1 MNIHIKRIIDWIECP
16 WMKSSDAAAV
26 FLSMI
31 STAIYCCLV
40 GSAVAFV
47 VGVVAVPEPWTRRPA
62 RPWLSSFALRWTVIR
77 IRIRMNLPQ
86 SIVKVFNTNHSLH
99 SRFLPPLNPPP
110 PESSKLF
117 KFTSS
122 YLAKAAF
129 YMRFFFYKTGN
140 IWIKY

>member
-1 MNIHIKRIIDWIECP
+1 MNIHIKRIIDWIKCP

-62 RPWLSSFALRWTVIR
+62 RPWLSSFALPWTVIR

-99 SRFLPPLNPPP
+99 SRFLPPLNPSPP
-110 PESSKLF
+110 RVIKTVQVYVVLF
-117 KFTSS
+117 GKGRVL
-122 YLAKAAF
+122 YA
-129 YMRFFFYKTGN
+129 FFFYKTSN